1 MVAVPR
7 RPPDRGVDHR
17 PRDHRDAG
25 RTGSQRVGGFRAAR
39 WAVRSCSSVEH
50 RAYPIKIP
58 PEGMVMCGAY
68 G

>member
-7 RPPDRGVDHR
+7 RTPDRGVDHR
-17 PRDHRDAG
+17 PREHRDAG
-25 RTGSQRVGGFRAAR
+25 LTGPEARRRLPREALGGEFLLAGGAPRV
-39 WAVRSCSSVEH
+39 
-50 RAYPIKIP
+50 PIKIP